1 MPLSLEMKQGVEEN
15 KSLFGFNGKTPPFL
29 IRGPDALDVFPD
41 STNVG

>member
-1 MPLSLEMKQGVEEN
+1 MPLSLEMKHGVEEN

-41 STNVG
+41 RTNVG